1 MHGLFRFYTMH
12 PMIEKTLWHPALA
25 SNELMQAPVAASLLG
40 AELVIWRDQHG
51 IVHAWADRC
60 PHRGAKFSLGRVV
73 ENRLECGY
81 HGWQFAASGQCMHVP
96 ALPDFKPPASH
107 CAQVFEAQEAYG
119 LIWVRLEKSDSVIPA
134 FAAEDDARLRKVNCG
149 PYFVQTSAPHLV
161 ENFLDMS
168 HFGFVHE
175 GWLGDRAHVAML
187 DYDLQKT
194 ATGILATNCQA
205 WQPKSNLHSTTGS
218 MVSYTYEVNA
228 PYTCILT
235 KAPDPATIS
244 ASVADKDKYPF
255 RESIALFVCPITPET
270 SRVWIRMA
278 MTDFESP
285 DSALQSFQNT
295 IFGQDQPVLE
305 SQSPKR
311 LPLDLRAELHT
322 VADKASSAY
331 RRYLQE
337 RGITF
342 GVC

>member
-1 MHGLFRFYTMH
+1 MHLL
-12 PMIEKTLWHPALA
+12 EQTLWHPVMASAELA
-25 SNELMQAPVAASLLG
+25 DLPIAVHLLG
-40 AELVIWRDQHG
+40 TELVLWKDKQG
-51 IVHAWADRC
+51 AAHAWADRC
-60 PHRGAKFSLGRVV
+60 PHRGAKFSLGRVSGD
-73 ENRLECGY
+73 RLECGY
-81 HGWQFAASGQCMHVP
+81 HGWQFSASGQCTLVP
-96 ALPDFKPPASH
+96 ALPAFQPPASH
-107 CAQVFEAQEAYG
+107 CATVYELCVAYG
-119 LIWVRLEKSDSVIPA
+119 LLWVRLEKSQSTIPA
-134 FAAEDDARLRKVNCG
+134 FAAEEDTRLRKVNCG
-149 PYFVQTSAPHLV
+149 PYFVQTSAPRIV

-175 GWLGDRAHVAML
+175 GWLGDRDHTAML
-187 DYDLQKT
+187 DYEVQKT
-194 ATGILATNCQA
+194 ATGILATRCQA
-205 WQPKSNLHSTTGS
+205 WQPKSNLHSETGS
-218 MVSYTYEVNA
+218 MVDYTYEVNA
-228 PYTCILT
+228 PFTCILT
-235 KAPDPATIS
+235 KAPDPATLQKHL
-244 ASVADKDKYPF
+244 ADKENF

-331 RRYLQE
+331 RRYLNDL
-337 RGITF
+337 GITF

>member
-1 MHGLFRFYTMH
+1 
-12 PMIEKTLWHPALA
+12 MIERKLWHPVLA
-25 SNELMQAPVAASLLG
+25 CADLPSAPIPASLLG
-40 AELVIWRDQHG
+40 QEVVIWRDAQG
-51 IVHAWADRC
+51 KSHAWADRC
-60 PHRGAKFSLGRVV
+60 PHRGAKFSLGRIVGD
-73 ENRLECGY
+73 RLECGY
-81 HGWQFAASGQCMHVP
+81 HGWQFAPSGQCTLVP
-96 ALPDFKPPASH
+96 ALPTFSPPASH
-107 CAQVFEAQEAYG
+107 CATVFDVQEVYG
-119 LIWVRLEKSDSVIPA
+119 LIWVRLEKSESVIPA
-134 FAAEDDARLRKVNCG
+134 FAAESDARLRKVNCG
-149 PYFVQTSAPHLV
+149 PYLVQTSAPRLV

-187 DYDLQKT
+187 DYEVQKT

-205 WQPKSNLHSTTGS
+205 WQPKSNLHSTTGA
-218 MVSYTYEVNA
+218 MVDYTYEVNA

-235 KAPDPATIS
+235 KAPEPATLGAHI
-244 ASVADKDKYPF
+244 ADKDNF

-278 MTDFESP
+278 MTDFDSP

-322 VADKASSAY
+322 AADKASSAY
-331 RRYLQE
+331 RRYLSE
-337 RGITF
+337 LGISY

>member
-1 MHGLFRFYTMH
+1 
-12 PMIEKTLWHPALA
+12 MIEKKLWHPVLA
-25 SNELMQAPVAASLLG
+25 STDVGSAPVAVHLLG
-40 AELVIWRDQHG
+40 EDLVIWKDAHG
-51 IVHAWADRC
+51 QCHAWADRC

-73 ENRLECGY
+73 EDRLECGY
-81 HGWQFAASGQCMHVP
+81 HGWQFAPTGQCQLVP
-96 ALPDFKPPASH
+96 ALPSFQPPARH
-107 CAQVFEAQEAYG
+107 CATVYELRVAYG
-119 LIWVRLEKSDSVIPA
+119 LLWVRLEKSESQIPA

-149 PYFVQTSAPHLV
+149 PYLVQTSAPRIV

-175 GWLGDRAHVAML
+175 GWLGDRDHTAML
-187 DYDLQKT
+187 DYEVEKT
-194 ATGILATNCQA
+194 ATGLLATRCQA
-205 WQPKSNLHSTTGS
+205 WQPKSNLHSESGS
-218 MVSYTYEVNA
+218 MVDYTYEVNA
-228 PYTCILT
+228 PFTCILT
-235 KAPDPATIS
+235 KAPDPATLGAHI
-244 ASVADKDKYPF
+244 AEKDKF

-331 RRYLQE
+331 RRYLTAQ
-337 RGITF
+337 GITF

>member
-1 MHGLFRFYTMH
+1 MHLL
-12 PMIEKTLWHPALA
+12 EQTLWHPVMASAELA
-25 SNELMQAPVAASLLG
+25 DLPIAVHLLG
-40 AELVIWRDQHG
+40 TELVLWKDKQG
-51 IVHAWADRC
+51 AAHAWADRC
-60 PHRGAKFSLGRVV
+60 PHRGAKFSLGRVSGD
-73 ENRLECGY
+73 RLECGY
-81 HGWQFAASGQCMHVP
+81 HGWQFSASGQCTLVP
-96 ALPDFKPPASH
+96 ALPAFQPPASH
-107 CAQVFEAQEAYG
+107 CATVYELRAAYEM
-119 LIWVRLEKSDSVIPA
+119 LWVRLEKSQSTIPP
-134 FAAEDDARLRKVNCG
+134 FVAEEDTRLRKVNCG
-149 PYFVQTSAPHLV
+149 PYFVQTSAPRIV

-175 GWLGDRAHVAML
+175 GWLGDRDHTAML
-187 DYDLQKT
+187 DYEVQKT
-194 ATGILATNCQA
+194 ATGILATRCQA
-205 WQPKSNLHSTTGS
+205 WQPKSNLHSETGS
-218 MVSYTYEVNA
+218 MVDYTYEVNA
-228 PYTCILT
+228 PFTCILT
-235 KAPDPATIS
+235 KAPDPATLQKHL
-244 ASVADKDKYPF
+244 ADKENF

-331 RRYLQE
+331 RRYLNDL
-337 RGITF
+337 GITF

>member
-1 MHGLFRFYTMH
+1 
-12 PMIEKTLWHPALA
+12 MIETSLWHPVLA
-25 SNELMQAPVAASLLG
+25 ANELRDGPVAAMLLEHSLVL
-40 AELVIWRDQHG
+40 WRDDAG
-51 IVHAWADRC
+51 AAHAWEDRC
-60 PHRGAKFSLGRVV
+60 PHRGVKLSLGRVTGGQ
-73 ENRLECGY
+73 LECGY
-81 HGWQFAASGQCMHVP
+81 HGWQFNSAGQCKFVP
-96 ALPDFKPPASH
+96 ALPTFAPPASH
-107 CAQVFEAQEAYG
+107 CVRTYALREAYG
-119 LIWVRLEKSDSVIPA
+119 LLWVRLEESASEIPA
-134 FAAEDDARLRKVNCG
+134 FAAETDVRLRKVNCG
-149 PYFVQTSAPHLV
+149 PYTVQTSAPRIV

-175 GWLGDRAHVAML
+175 GWLGDRAHTAML
-187 DYDLQKT
+187 DYEVQKT

-218 MVSYTYEVNA
+218 MVDYTYEVNA

-235 KAPDPATIS
+235 KAPDPSTLS
-244 ASVADKDKYPF
+244 ASIADKDNF
-255 RESIALFVCPITPET
+255 RESIALFVCPITPEA

-278 MTDFESP
+278 MTDFDSP

-305 SQSPKR
+305 SQSPKC

-331 RRYLQE
+331 RRYLSEQ
-337 RGITF
+337 GITF

>member
-1 MHGLFRFYTMH
+1 MK
-12 PMIEKTLWHPALA
+12 EKTLWHPVLA
-25 SNELMQAPVAASLLG
+25 SADLAVTPVPVSLLG
-40 AELVIWRDQHG
+40 TELVLWKDAQG
-51 IVHAWADRC
+51 GAHAWADRC

-73 ENRLECGY
+73 GDRLECGY
-81 HGWQFAASGQCMHVP
+81 HGWQFAPSGQCSLVP
-96 ALPDFKPPASH
+96 ALPSFQSPASH
-107 CAQVFEAQEAYG
+107 CAQVHELQQAYG
-119 LIWVRLEKSDSVIPA
+119 LLWVRLEKSDSVIPE
-134 FAAEDDARLRKVNCG
+134 FAAESDVRLRKVNCG
-149 PYFVQTSAPHLV
+149 PYFVQTSAPRIV

-175 GWLGDRAHVAML
+175 GWLGDREHVAML
-187 DYDLQKT
+187 DYEVKKT

-205 WQPKSNLHSTTGS
+205 WQPRSNLHSTTGS
-218 MVSYTYEVNA
+218 MVEYTYEVNA
-228 PYTCILT
+228 PFTCILT
-235 KAPDPATIS
+235 KAPEDLSTLGDS
-244 ASVADKDKYPF
+244 LKQKDQF

-331 RRYLQE
+331 RRYLAE
-337 RGITF
+337 TGITF
-342 GVC
+342 GTC

>member
-1 MHGLFRFYTMH
+1 MVEHQC
-12 PMIEKTLWHPALA
+12 WHPVLA
-25 SNELMQAPVAASLLG
+25 TADLAGAPVAVNLLG
-40 AELVIWRDQHG
+40 TE
-51 IVHAWADRC
+51 IVLWKDSRGSAQAWADRC

-73 ENRLECGY
+73 NDRLECGY
-81 HGWQFAASGQCMHVP
+81 HGWQFAPSGQCTLVP
-96 ALPDFKPPASH
+96 ALPSFSPPASH
-107 CAQVFEAQEAYG
+107 CAQVYEVQEAYG
-119 LIWVRLEKSDSVIPA
+119 LLWVRLEKSESVIPA
-134 FAAEDDARLRKVNCG
+134 FAAESDARLRIVNCG
-149 PYFVQTSAPHLV
+149 PYLVQTSAPRIV

-175 GWLGDRAHVAML
+175 GWLGDREHVAML
-187 DYDLQKT
+187 DYEVQKT
-194 ATGILATNCQA
+194 PTGLLATNCQA
-205 WQPKSNLHSTTGS
+205 WQPKSNLHSATGS

-228 PYTCILT
+228 PYTCVLT
-235 KAPDPATIS
+235 KAPDPATLG
-244 ASVADKDKYPF
+244 AHVADKDNF
-255 RESIALFVCPITPET
+255 RESIALFVCPITPEL

-278 MTDFESP
+278 MTDFDSP

-331 RRYLQE
+331 RRYLSE
-337 RGITF
+337 TGITF

>member
-1 MHGLFRFYTMH
+1 ML
-12 PMIEKTLWHPALA
+12 EQTLWHPVLA
-25 SNELMQAPVAASLLG
+25 SNALKDAPMSIKLLER
-40 AELVIWRDQHG
+40 ELVLWKDANG
-51 IVHAWADRC
+51 AAHAWADRC

-73 ENRLECGY
+73 GDRLECGY
-81 HGWQFAASGQCMHVP
+81 HGWQFAPSGQCTLVP
-96 ALPDFKPPASH
+96 ALPTFQSPPSH
-107 CAQVFEAQEAYG
+107 CAQVFELQEAYG
-119 LIWVRLEKSDSVIPA
+119 LLWVRLEHSDSVVPA
-134 FAAEDDARLRKVNCG
+134 FAAEADARLRKVNCG
-149 PYFVQTSAPHLV
+149 PYLVQTSAPRIV

-175 GWLGDRAHVAML
+175 GWLGDRGHVAML
-187 DYDLQKT
+187 DYEVQKT
-194 ATGILATNCQA
+194 ATGIVATNCQV

-218 MVSYTYEVNA
+218 MVDYSYEVNA

-235 KAPDPATIS
+235 KAPDPATLG
-244 ASVADKDKYPF
+244 AHLADKENF
-255 RESIALFVCPITPET
+255 RESIALFVCPIAPEL

-278 MTDFESP
+278 MTDFDSP

-337 RGITF
+337 SGIMF

>member
-1 MHGLFRFYTMH
+1 MHLL
-12 PMIEKTLWHPALA
+12 EQTLWHPVMASAELA
-25 SNELMQAPVAASLLG
+25 DLPIAVHLLG
-40 AELVIWRDQHG
+40 TELVLWKDKQG
-51 IVHAWADRC
+51 AAHAWADRC
-60 PHRGAKFSLGRVV
+60 PHRGAKFSLGRVSGD
-73 ENRLECGY
+73 RLECGY
-81 HGWQFAASGQCMHVP
+81 HGWQFSASGQCTLVP
-96 ALPDFKPPASH
+96 ALPAFQPPASH
-107 CAQVFEAQEAYG
+107 CATVYELREAYEM
-119 LIWVRLEKSDSVIPA
+119 LWVRLEKSQSTIPA
-134 FAAEDDARLRKVNCG
+134 FAAEEDTRLRKVNCG
-149 PYFVQTSAPHLV
+149 PYFVQTSAPRIV

-175 GWLGDRAHVAML
+175 GWLGDRDHTAML
-187 DYDLQKT
+187 DYEVQKT
-194 ATGILATNCQA
+194 TTGILATRCQA
-205 WQPKSNLHSTTGS
+205 WQPKSNLHSETGS
-218 MVSYTYEVNA
+218 MVDYTYEVNA
-228 PYTCILT
+228 PFTCILT
-235 KAPDPATIS
+235 KAPDPATLQKHL
-244 ASVADKDKYPF
+244 ADKENF

-331 RRYLQE
+331 RRYLNDL
-337 RGITF
+337 GITF